1 MHMYVAFEVL
11 SEQVIRFTF
20 KLLYLIMKKIVAI
33 ERNHVGTPRSSKE
46 V

>member
-1 MHMYVAFEVL
+1 MHIYVAFEVL
-11 SEQVIRFTF
+11 SEQVIRLPLNFH
-20 KLLYLIMKKIVAI
+20 LIMKKIAAI